1 MINRII
7 GKLAESDNALVD
19 RKRVNI
25 REALNKIDCEHYT
38 DFLNLYE
45 CAELSLD
52 KKKALAQELVKEE
65 VDLKVIESFF
75 DEDDYADAMEDGYW
89 EDRIEQEADKTIY
102 NKLKEILPP
111 EHIDNHETDLYVVV
125 CPESTR
131 ILKDYEYKANIT
143 RFEDE
148 DGIEWYDIPF
158 AYDPAWDEKLT
169 ESKSLLE
176 TGEWEDDEEGIAW
189 KEQLLDLI
197 HSYTTFDNIELE
209 DIEGFDKYQGPYAYD
224 SGLEFWL
231 DNTADFC
238 LLIHNVN
245 YTQMS
250 DSAWYRICSREDF
263 DKFEQGNLEPLKEN
277 LKEDV
282 SHTYDGNLKEG
293 DIYYTITVFE
303 EKGKYGHSLEPS
315 SPEDAFDELYFT
327 SPSEAQEYADKHYP
341 NAYSIMIRENNW
353 NEGERTSWVSGPY
366 LQRLNGEWKLFNP
379 NSIKESSIPRNAKTI
394 TATPR
399 DGGASMK
406 LTKKDGVWLD
416 GKYGYDNSFLRNH
429 YDIKVDEVDPNYKP
443 NRTKRVAVLQGNYGY
458 GWDDLAEYEPGSRE
472 LKVDLKA
479 YRENELN
486 ADHRVI
492 YRRIPVDTQE

>member
-45 CAELSLD
+45 CANLSLD

-131 ILKDYEYKANIT
+131 ILKNYEYKSNVT

-176 TGEWEDDEEGIAW
+176 TGEWMDDEEGIAW
-189 KEQLLDLI
+189 KEQLVDLI
-197 HSYTTFDNIELE
+197 HNYTDLDNIEIE
-209 DIEGFDKYQGPYAYD
+209 DVNGFDKYQGPYVYD
-224 SGLEFWL
+224 SGLEIWTHPEAM
-231 DNTADFC
+231 DG
-238 LLIHNVN
+238 LLIHDTS
-245 YTQMS
+245 YTNNPP
-250 DSAWYRICSREDF
+250 AWYAIFSREDF
-263 DKFEQGNLEPLKEN
+263 ENFKKGNLMPVGETSKE
-277 LKEDV
+277 KEETNIRSERKKAIDAC
-282 SHTYDGNLKEG
+282 KEFIDKQSQFDDNHLDAE
-293 DIYYTITVFE
+293 DI
-303 EKGKYGHSLEPS
+303 G
-315 SPEDAFDELYFT
+315 
-327 SPSEAQEYADKHYP
+327 
-341 NAYSIMIRENNW
+341 
-353 NEGERTSWVSGPY
+353 
-366 LQRLNGEWKLFNP
+366 
-379 NSIKESSIPRNAKTI
+379 SIKKTIKALNALIKTNGPFTESVLPRNAKTI

-406 LTKKDGVWLD
+406 LTKKDGV
-416 GKYGYDNSFLRNH
+416 
-429 YDIKVDEVDPNYKP
+429 
-443 NRTKRVAVLQGNYGY
+443 
-458 GWDDLAEYEPGSRE
+458 
-472 LKVDLKA
+472 
-479 YRENELN
+479 
-486 ADHRVI
+486 
-492 YRRIPVDTQE
+492 